1 MNENINILVVEDD
14 VDINNL
20 LFKILTNNGYNVR
33 SAYSGSEGRM
43 CIEQYDFQLI
53 MLDLM
58 LPGITGEE
66 LISQI
71 REIKTMPIIVVSAK
85 AGQEAKIEVLRLGA
99 DDFISKP
106 FDINEV
112 LARVEAQLRRF
123 MVFSSSSG
131 DKDILKHREL
141 ILNRE
146 TLEVTL
152 KGQVIP
158 LTSRE
163 FTILELLM
171 SYPNKVFTKANLFEH
186 VWEDKYLGDDNTVN
200 VHLSNLRSKLAK
212 VDPDME
218 YIHTVWGIGFK
229 MSDKT

>member
-14 VDINNL
+14 TDINNL
-20 LFKILTNNGYNVR
+20 LCKILTNNGYSVR
-33 SAYSGSEGRM
+33 SAYSGTEGKM
-43 CIEQYDFQLI
+43 CIEQYDFELI

-71 REIKTMPIIVVSAK
+71 REMKTMPIIVVSAK
-85 AGQEAKIEVLRLGA
+85 SGQEAKIEVLRLGA

-123 MVFSSSSG
+123 MVFSNLSG
-131 DKDILKHREL
+131 DKNLLKHREL

-146 TLEVTL
+146 TIEVTL
-152 KGQVIP
+152 KGQAIP
-158 LTSRE
+158 LTARE

-200 VHLSNLRSKLAK
+200 VHLSNLRSKLA
-212 VDPDME
+212 VADPDME